1 MGIFSKVKDVRRANF
16 TNKHNILEL
25 LGELEP
31 YCKIE
36 IDIDTLKKVI
46 EGYQKSAKTLKI
58 TQTEKEKQ
66 LAKSEKLNG
75 QIAKINK
82 ALKKIRSKFGLPI
95 ISRIA
100 LNILPF
106 NKKARKYRELKK
118 TLGILKA
125 EDKMAQDMLKL
136 YNGMVAEQKNN
147 FKSAQK
153 EYYSLVDR
161 IISVYKAN
169 KEKMTLVEQI
179 NSVIKTEKAE
189 VNPDL
194 ITRIQTNNLPEDLTM
209 ADVKAYFKCIEKGKN
224 PPDDNKTKG
233 YVTIKK
239 TSHEEL
245 PKESRDAEPREAEN
259 ISREENSHEEQKSNV
274 SINDKQRKKEINKFS
289 EAIIINPEV
298 LVAMQK
304 VAEENKAKA
313 KVNKEKEAEG
323 KNDEMVP

>member
-46 EGYQKSAKTLKI
+46 EGYQKSAKTLNI
-58 TQTEKEKQ
+58 TQKEKEKQ
-66 LAKSEKLNG
+66 LAKSEKISG
-75 QIAKINK
+75 QIAKTNK

-106 NKKARKYRELKK
+106 NKKAKKYRELKK

-136 YNGMVAEQKNN
+136 YNGMMAEQKNN

-179 NSVIKTEKAE
+179 NNVIKTEKAE

-233 YVTIKK
+233 YVTIRE

-245 PKESRDAEPREAEN
+245 PRESREAEPREEEN
-259 ISREENSHEEQKSNV
+259 TSREEKLH
-274 SINDKQRKKEINKFS
+274 